1 MDDSEP
7 VTKNHGLHEAGQENP
22 EAAKEAS
29 PEAAPSCPP
38 AAPVKDAA
46 PPERVVE
53 AKDRLAVSLSV
64 EFATR
69 PSEALEEP
77 ALEPAGSAAAP
88 SATAAAA
95 EALEEPALEPAGSAA
110 APSATAAAAEAL
122 EEPALEPAG
131 SAAAPSA
138 TAAAAEALEEPA
150 LEPAGSAAA
159 PSATAAAA
167 EALEE
172 PALEPAGSAAAP
184 SATAAAAE
192 ALEEPAL
199 EPAGSAA
206 APSATAA
213 AAEALEEPALEPAG
227 SAAAPSATAAE
238 ATQMP
243 AKEFYDSV
251 RAAIDDV
258 RAVLDKP
265 TAQEED
271 VSESAEKGPKLP
283 APVPPARPP
292 AQEPPP
298 VATPSKPKQDGAI
311 SNLDLV
317 GELQDL
323 LNALSSEQDKKDGI
337 FVGVN
342 HFEVF
347 RNGKR
352 AQKEKL
358 LTSKSLEEWRKH
370 LAGLSLAELHAE
382 ILVTE
387 EGDKSHDV
395 KIGDELLQCR
405 FYGVDFKDAPGDAGD
420 PRAMLLPQV
429 LCGLIFP
436 HQYLYVYAHLSAM
449 PEQQMED
456 KEETCAEAPELEP
469 SSDEEEGEQQVQNIG
484 TRPRYYPENIYEYP
498 DGSRRVIHAGYYT
511 QDEYMSKT
519 LEEQELLQV
528 AVAAAAEEVEVSR
541 TENWMS
547 NAEAASPA
555 ALSPSAAVPPPPPPS
570 PPPAAHSFAA
580 QIEPTSDLQ
589 PPGSPMPRR
598 RSPVSPSATDTALA
612 ATSPSPL
619 LAAPMREEVPEQLD
633 VAPERPVY
641 ELVNQPSPETLKA
654 AANNPR
660 LLKMWP
666 YAATPELCTHEPSD
680 DAPDVCKHSGYAI
693 TLRRASPADGDD
705 WDED

>member
-95 EALEEPALEPAGSAA
+95 EALEETAPEPAGSAA
-110 APSATAAAAEAL
+110 APSASAAEAL

-138 TAAAAEALEEPA
+138 SAAAAEALEEPA
-150 LEPAGSAAA
+150 P
-159 PSATAAAA
+159 
-167 EALEE
+167 
-172 PALEPAGSAAAP
+172 
-184 SATAAAAE
+184 
-192 ALEEPAL
+192 
-199 EPAGSAA
+199 
-206 APSATAA
+206 
-213 AAEALEEPALEPAG
+213 EPAG

-570 PPPAAHSFAA
+570 PPPRPRTPLPPE
-580 QIEPTSDLQ
+580 IEPTSDLQ